1 MKILDILIDF
11 YFLEID
17 LSSEKEVY
25 YNFCNSL
32 ESMGILPKVK
42 SVQTMGERIK
52 EKEKRLKK
60 VLSYV
65 EDIKDPLTRELLKEK
80 YIKNKTW
87 EQVGERLGYTSTH
100 TQRLNKKIVQGLKDV
115 EI

>member
-1 MKILDILIDF
+1 MKLLDTLIDF
-11 YFLEID
+11 YFLEMD

-25 YNFCNSL
+25 YNFCTSL
-32 ESMGILPKVK
+32 ESIGILPKVK
-42 SVQTMGERIK
+42 SVKVMRERIK

-65 EDIKDPLTRELLKEK
+65 EDIKDPLTRELLKER
-80 YIKNKTW
+80 YLKNKTW

-100 TQRLNKKIVQGLKDV
+100 TQRINKKIMKSLEGI